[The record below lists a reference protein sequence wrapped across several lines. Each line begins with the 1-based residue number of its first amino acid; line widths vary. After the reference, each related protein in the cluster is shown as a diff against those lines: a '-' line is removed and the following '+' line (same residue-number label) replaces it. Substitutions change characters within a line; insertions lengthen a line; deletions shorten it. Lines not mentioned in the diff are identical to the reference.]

1 MDRISQQSG
10 FGSKVFRK
18 VFYCVFVLFIF
29 TSNSLHS
36 QLPTGPFPIQG
47 STDICVAAPVNFTT
61 NNTPNAQYYWRA
73 VNGTVVSGQG
83 TAQVTAL
90 WPNGGVNKLIL
101 EVTTGSNTHV
111 DTSLI
116 TTNLPPVVN
125 MGPDGA
131 FCNQGLLLT
140 PGPGFDSYL
149 WQSGGAADSVYP
161 QAPGTYWCR
170 VTDAHGCQACDT
182 VHLSNG
188 VPQPSLYPNG
198 PISFCEGNS
207 EMIFAPS
214 GYADYLWNGLS
225 GGQTAIVS
233 QTLTVILTVVDSLGC
248 SNTSVPT
255 QVTAIPLPTP
265 QIYLNGSILS
275 TDPAPS
281 YEWFLNGVS
290 LHAYTQSITP
300 TVAGNYTV
308 EVSNANDC
316 MGGSDVFPYS
326 VPTAI
331 TAAQLQQLRVAPNP
345 SNGAF
350 HLELPADWDLHDIQV
365 ALFDG
370 TGRQVAAS
378 FLQNGYR
385 FDVDASTL
393 AAGIYTLSATTSTA
407 TASARVV
414 VTH

>member
-1 MDRISQQSG
+1 M
-10 FGSKVFRK
+10 
-18 VFYCVFVLFIF
+18 
-29 TSNSLHS
+29 
-36 QLPTGPFPIQG
+36 
-47 STDICVAAPVNFTT
+47 
-61 NNTPNAQYYWRA
+61 PNAQYYWRA

-265 QIYLNGSILS
+265 QIYLNGSVLS

-316 MGGSDVFPYS
+316 MGGSGVFPYS